1 MDVEGFGPGEV
12 APLFA
17 SWCMYQSAGSACP
30 GAALPD
36 GNVVRHGVGTRV
48 YEKDGRMSLD
58 LMLIQTHLPW
68 VD

>member
-17 SWCMYQSAGSACP
+17 SCCMYRSAGSAYP

-36 GNVVRHGVGTRV
+36 GNVVRVWIRV
-48 YEKDGRMSLD
+48 YERDGRTSLD
-58 LMLIQTHLPW
+58 PMLIQAHLPW